1 MYNFSFKILHSDL
14 LQASPV
20 GGTPGVV
27 VVVVVVVVDGV
38 GVGEV
43 GVGGVTVERPGTGL
57 QVKWVVMS

>member
-20 GGTPGVV
+20 GGTPG
-27 VVVVVVVVDGV
+27 VVVVVVVDGV